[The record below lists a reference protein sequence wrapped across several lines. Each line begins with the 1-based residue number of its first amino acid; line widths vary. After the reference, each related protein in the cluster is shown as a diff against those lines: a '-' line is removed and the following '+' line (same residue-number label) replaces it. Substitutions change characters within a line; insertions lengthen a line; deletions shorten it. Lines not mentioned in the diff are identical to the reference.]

1 MNAEYFDK
9 SIKGKRLEIAKLKK
23 QKALWL
29 YLTNDLDLFD
39 NAAKHILTSGNAP
52 QGLESGECDRVAA
65 SLAEIREME
74 LNIYKF
80 NFS

>member
-1 MNAEYFDK
+1 MDAKYFDK

-29 YLTNDLDLFD
+29 YLTTDCDLYD
-39 NAAKHILTSGNAP
+39 NAAKHILTAGTVP
-52 QGLESGECDRVAA
+52 QGLEGVERDRVAA
-65 SLAEIREME
+65 LLAEIREME
-74 LNIYKF
+74 LNLYKF